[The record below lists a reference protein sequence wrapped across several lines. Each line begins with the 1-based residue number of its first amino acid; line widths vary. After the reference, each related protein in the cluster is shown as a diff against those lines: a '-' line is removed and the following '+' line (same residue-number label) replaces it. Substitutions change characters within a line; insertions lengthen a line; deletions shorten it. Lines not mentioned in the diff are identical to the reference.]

1 MTLITCKI
9 CGRLFNSLRGELCT
23 RCLDRIE
30 AVYPRIREYIR
41 ERPMQ
46 ESLSIEGIATVMQL
60 DPLYIKSLVEMGYL
74 DQYADRFKSEKE
86 EDEQKKKVFF
96 RCIRE
101 PMSVQS
107 APQHAQQG
115 KRSKMYGQDRY
126 KSSRR

>member
-1 MTLITCKI
+1 
-9 CGRLFNSLRGELCT
+9 
-23 RCLDRIE
+23 
-30 AVYPRIREYIR
+30 
-41 ERPMQ
+41 MQ

-74 DQYADRFKSEKE
+74 DQYADRFKPEKE

-107 APQHAQQG
+107 VPQDAQQG